1 MLFKTDK
8 DYQPEKR
15 VYSRFR
21 LDNKGLAS
29 QQIILI
35 AVILIALVAAFLVT
49 KIVIQPMFSKGS
61 TEKVAKADDK
71 AKDDKKEKDK
81 DKGKDK
87 KKDDGHDKEKKDSH
101 DGGHGEE
108 GGESNIASNIYQVD
122 GIIVNPAATGGSR
135 FLTTNI
141 GFEMSDEAS
150 MEMFKS
156 QEIKIRDALI
166 SILSSKTVTE
176 LSDLQSR
183 EKVRQQI
190 LSTVN
195 QICQPAQAEAIY
207 FVDYVL
213 Q

>member
-1 MLFKTDK
+1 MLFKTGK
-8 DYQPEKR
+8 DNQPLKKIL
-15 VYSRFR
+15 SGFR
-21 LDNKGLAS
+21 LGNKGLAT

-35 AVILIALVAAFLVT
+35 AVVVIALAAAFLVT
-49 KIVIQPMFSKGS
+49 KIVLKPMFSKGQA
-61 TEKVAKADDK
+61 EKVAEN
-71 AKDDKKEKDK
+71 KDEANSDKKEKDK
-81 DKGKDK
+81 EKENK
-87 KKDDGHDKEKKDSH
+87 KKDEGHKKEKKDSH
-101 DGGHGEE
+101 GGGHGGNSGEE
-108 GGESNIASNIYQVD
+108 EVASNIYQVD

-141 GFEMSDEAS
+141 GFEMANEESHEI
-150 MEMFKS
+150 FKS

-183 EKVRQQI
+183 EKVRLQI
-190 LSTVN
+190 LNTVN
-195 QICQPAQAEAIY
+195 HLCQPAQAEAIY

>member
-1 MLFKTDK
+1 MLLKTDT
-8 DYQPEKR
+8 DHQPEKKIIT
-15 VYSRFR
+15 SFR
-21 LDNKGLAS
+21 LGNKGLAS

-35 AVILIALVAAFLVT
+35 AVILVALVVAFLVT
-49 KIVIQPMFSKGS
+49 KIVLQPMFSKGK
-61 TEKVAKADDK
+61 TEQVAKADNQ
-71 AKDDKKEKDK
+71 AEDDKQKKEAEKE
-81 DKGKDK
+81 K
-87 KKDDGHDKEKKDSH
+87 KKDDGHSKEKKDSH
-101 DGGHGEE
+101 GGGHGEADEEE
-108 GGESNIASNIYQVD
+108 GVASNIYQVD

-141 GFEMSDEAS
+141 GFEMSDDES
-150 MEMFKS
+150 MESFKS

-190 LSTVN
+190 LNTVN
-195 QICQPAQAEAIY
+195 QLCQPAKAEAIY